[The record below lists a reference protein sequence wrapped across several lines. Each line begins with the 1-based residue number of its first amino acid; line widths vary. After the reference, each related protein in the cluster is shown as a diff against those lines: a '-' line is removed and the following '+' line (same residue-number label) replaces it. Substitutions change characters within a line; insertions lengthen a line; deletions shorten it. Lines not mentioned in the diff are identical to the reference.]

1 MAEDHSPVAAEL
13 KEARDLCVLADPEQL
28 ALIQDETPGRDAGTA
43 VAVAERRGRGRP
55 PGSINRRS
63 AKFREQLLGMCG
75 GMHPAM
81 ALARAS
87 TTPLELLAAQLQCSK
102 LEAAQFAQRAA
113 IELLP
118 YMESK
123 QPVDVN
129 LSRRNDVVLIMAGGG
144 VGDEEIEDIR
154 RDLDD
159 AGEIDWEQAE
169 IIDVLPSL
177 SGEPSRDV
185 SPEGGG

>member
-1 MAEDHSPVAAEL
+1 
-13 KEARDLCVLADPEQL
+13 
-28 ALIQDETPGRDAGTA
+28 
-43 VAVAERRGRGRP
+43 
-55 PGSINRRS
+55 
-63 AKFREQLLGMCG
+63 
-75 GMHPAM
+75 
-81 ALARAS
+81 
-87 TTPLELLAAQLQCSK
+87 
-102 LEAAQFAQRAA
+102 
-113 IELLP
+113 
-118 YMESK
+118 MESK

-185 SPEGGG
+185 SPEGGA